1 MGGGEPGGPGL
12 KATILEEILAET
24 RAEVDERRR
33 LVPLE
38 RVERQVAAAPSP
50 RDFAAALATEG
61 LAVIAEMKRSS
72 PSAGDLAGGGY
83 RPSLIAE
90 IYEKAGAAALS
101 VLCQGSRFGG
111 SIEHLALARRAVR
124 IPVLRKDFITDP
136 YQVFEA
142 RAHGADAVLL
152 IVAALAEEQLREL
165 LALTHRLGMEA
176 LVEIHTTREL
186 DVAIA
191 ARARVIGI
199 NHRNLKT
206 LSVDTALTARLR
218 PRVPA
223 GILLVAESGI
233 RDATDAKRMLAAGAD
248 AVLVGEAL
256 MRSSDPHS
264 LIRQM
269 IRPEKPLAR

>member
-1 MGGGEPGGPGL
+1 MR
-12 KATILEEILAET
+12 ATILEEILVET
-24 RAEVDERRR
+24 QAEVAERRR

-50 RDFAAALATEG
+50 RDFAAALEGEG
-61 LAVIAEMKRSS
+61 LALIAEMKRSS
-72 PSAGDLAGGGY
+72 PSGGTLVSGAY

-101 VLCQGSRFGG
+101 VVCQESRFGG
-111 SIEHLALARRAVR
+111 SIEHLSQARRAVR
-124 IPVLRKDFITDP
+124 IPVMRKDFIMDA
-136 YQVFEA
+136 YQVYEA

-152 IVAALAEEQLREL
+152 IVAALEESQLREL
-165 LALTHRLGMEA
+165 LTLTRRLGMEA

-191 ARARVIGI
+191 SKARVIGI

-206 LSVDTALTARLR
+206 MTVDTALTGRLR

-223 GILLVAESGI
+223 GTLLVAESGI
-233 RDATDAKRMLAAGAD
+233 RDAGDAKRMLGAGAD

-256 MRSSDPHS
+256 MRSADPYA
-264 LIRQM
+264 LIRNM
-269 IRPEKPLAR
+269 IRPERVPK